1 MNQNERNLAGFISLL
16 QTSLS
21 DVSSF
26 RKSEVSSYFLMLRK
40 FFENYVNENNQKY
53 EFGNALYIKTE
64 DAEKVTYFFN
74 TMMEMFENSKSE
86 DYIHEMT
93 VLDKATIEKIGEYQ
107 LEQFDDAQT
116 NLRRQIET
124 VTVHN
129 QRMEYLLHEL
139 GIRR

>member
-1 MNQNERNLAGFISLL
+1 MNQNERNLSGFINLL

-26 RKSEVSSYFLMLRK
+26 RKNDVSSYFLMLRK
-40 FFENYVNENNQKY
+40 FFENYVKENNEKY
-53 EFGNALYIKTE
+53 EFENPLYIKNE
-64 DAEKVTYFFN
+64 DAEKVTYFFSV
-74 TMMEMFENSKSE
+74 MMEMFGNSKSE
-86 DYIHEMT
+86 NYIHEMT
-93 VLDKATIEKIGEYQ
+93 VLDKSTIEKIGEYQ